1 MPIKQTRYVDIASA
15 VIGASAVP
23 ERKLTARLFSADP
36 KIPAGHVL
44 EFAPGQVD
52 ELLGGGFTGSSVCP
66 SVFQL
71 CQSGTGQ

>member
-44 EFAPGQVD
+44 EFAPGQ
-52 ELLGGGFTGSSVCP
+52 S
-66 SVFQL
+66 
-71 CQSGTGQ
+71 